1 MEPTHNVATDV
12 LVTATDRCAMSCEV
26 DSGETRFHFENAD
39 SRLQLDFDWP
49 GFARFM
55 RVAATII
62 GRLRAIPNGAPIE
75 FEVTANDDRDADI
88 ITALR
93 MTTDKDNKW
102 SLAACPSLPEN
113 PTQGPRAEEDE
124 QHVPASL
131 TTHTAVTVNGNGAL
145 KCEVLPDQIEL
156 RFGDNNSGLQFFLNY
171 QGFAKFMTVATTV
184 VKQLQ
189 ALPDDTYINFKVWD
203 DNNSPDALTSATRQ
217 SPEDG

>member
-1 MEPTHNVATDV
+1 MEPAHGVATDV

-26 DSGETRFHFENAD
+26 DSGETRFHFENAG

-55 RVAATII
+55 RIAATII
-62 GRLRAIPNGAPIE
+62 ERLRAIPNGAPIW
-75 FEVTANDDRDADI
+75 FEITANDDSDADI

-93 MTTDKDNKW
+93 MTGDMDKW
-102 SLAACPSLPEN
+102 SLETCPSLPKN
-113 PTQGPRAEEDE
+113 PPDKHPDEADE
-124 QHVPASL
+124 QQCVSTSL
-131 TTHTAVTVNGNGAL
+131 STHSGVTVNGNGAL

-156 RFGDNNSGLQFFLNY
+156 RFGDNNSGLQLFLNY
-171 QGFAKFMTVATTV
+171 QGFAKFVAVATNV

-203 DNNSPDALTSATRQ
+203 DENKAPTH
-217 SPEDG
+217 